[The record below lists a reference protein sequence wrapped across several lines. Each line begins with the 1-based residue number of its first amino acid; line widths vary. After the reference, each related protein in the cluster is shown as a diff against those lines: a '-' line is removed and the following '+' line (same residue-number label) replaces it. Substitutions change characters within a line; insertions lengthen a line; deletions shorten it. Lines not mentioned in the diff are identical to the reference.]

1 MVDENPNFGQEK
13 PKKHQEKDPL
23 VESLSNNVIELGSRM
38 RNLEGQ
44 YSTLRNKGQLTD
56 QNMIEYE
63 KEVRTEVKAISQD
76 FLEVKRLLQ
85 DLKEKINMI
94 TSELNNSVKEHDFK
108 VVEKYL
114 DLWNPG
120 QFVTREQLKRK
131 IEELDD

>member
-1 MVDENPNFGQEK
+1 M
-13 PKKHQEKDPL
+13 L
-23 VESLSNNVIELGSRM
+23 L
-38 RNLEGQ
+38 
-44 YSTLRNKGQLTD
+44 
-56 QNMIEYE
+56 
-63 KEVRTEVKAISQD
+63 KEVRTEVKAISQE